1 MSGTTFHDG
10 RAPGKA
16 VPDTTFRDVL
26 HFWFGPPG
34 LRGKSR
40 PEWFRKDEAFDA
52 EIRRRFL
59 ALHACAALGKR
70 EGWRAEPH
78 PMLALVIVLDQ
89 FSRNLYRGDAR
100 AFAQDG
106 HALACAREALA
117 RGDEAWLLPVERQF
131 LYVPF
136 EHSEHLADQDRAV
149 DLMRA
154 LEGQL
159 EARSSGPYALGDE
172 PTLADICIVPQVA
185 NAHRLDVPM
194 NPYPRLRAIND
205 ACLRHP
211 AFDRARPEVQPDAE

>member
-26 HFWFGPPG
+26 DFWFGPPG

-59 ALHACAALGKR
+59 ALHACAALGER

-117 RGDEAWLLPVERQF
+117 RGDVAGLLPVERQF

-154 LEGQL
+154 LDAF
-159 EARSSGPYALGDE
+159 EATHGLVQWAERHRVIIRRFGRFPHRNAVLGRASTPEEIEFLKEPGSG
-172 PTLADICIVPQVA
+172 
-185 NAHRLDVPM
+185 
-194 NPYPRLRAIND
+194 
-205 ACLRHP
+205 
-211 AFDRARPEVQPDAE
+211 F